1 MSLLIGM
8 ATSAVTTVASG
19 ALSGAGGEAGRRISE
34 RLYGLLSRARPGE
47 AATLPVTE
55 AECADAA
62 RDLDEL
68 SRRSGELAEEVG
80 AWLREATRFAQRTT
94 PTVVARPRMLPPST
108 SVFTD
113 REDVVEWIET
123 LPGEGDGPFV
133 GVLTGPGGIGK
144 TAVAVRGGTRLRER
158 FPDGDLFV
166 DLAGDSAATALTPS
180 DVLARFLEALGVAPD
195 RVPGDE
201 ARQRDLYRTLTADRR
216 LFVVLDNAHDDAQV
230 MPLVPASP
238 TSLTLVTSRHRLAR
252 LTAHYG
258 ARPRTVGPLATEDA
272 MLLLERTVGRAAPE
286 TAVRAVAE
294 ATGGY
299 PLAVCTTGAGL
310 AEREHLSWERVAREL
325 RRTEEDTSPMTH
337 DPVRLALDVSY
348 GELPPDTAAF
358 YRALGAGAWPVITL
372 QIAAAAAGITE
383 DAENTARGQLE
394 HLAQVHLLEEIEE
407 ERYRFHDATRAH
419 ARELAY
425 TEDGLGRTAAAVRR
439 VAVALLKSTA
449 IQDHRVMPLR
459 WRLGPAYD
467 GLRAQSPDGKKALEE
482 LSRERENVAA
492 VIRAAAHHGFDELVW
507 QLCEATWSLHL
518 RLGFHAQWI
527 DTHLLGVEAAR
538 RQAEEF
544 GDRRAVGRMR
554 VQLAFAYMG
563 VGRADDAAR
572 ELADAVAADRACGH
586 HRGEASAIETA
597 GLLQLRL
604 WNWRE
609 AAQRFQEARAV
620 WARVADGD
628 DGSDDKERAIALL
641 DLHTGRAETGA
652 GDFSAAL
659 ARLNGAL
666 VGFRSLGDVHNEGRV
681 YTCLGELHRNAGDLE
696 QALVCL
702 DQAVRI
708 MESEGAR
715 PQHADAVELRADVYR
730 RAGREAEEA
739 ADLRVA
745 QEWYEENG
753 DAAGAG
759 RVRERLAELAV

>member
-47 AATLPVTE
+47 TATLPVTE

-68 SRRSGELAEEVG
+68 SRRSGELAEEVS
-80 AWLREATRFAQRTT
+80 AWLREATRFAERTT
-94 PTVVARPRMLPPST
+94 PTAVARPRMLPPST
-108 SVFTD
+108 AVFTD
-113 REDVVEWIET
+113 REDVVEWIEA

-144 TAVAVRGGTRLRER
+144 TAVAVRGGSRLRER

-216 LFVVLDNAHDDAQV
+216 LLVVLDNAHDDAQV
-230 MPLVPASP
+230 MPLIPASP
-238 TSLTLVTSRHRLAR
+238 ASLTLVTSRHRLAR

-258 ARPRTVGPLATEDA
+258 ARPRTVGPLSTDDA
-272 MLLLERTVGRAAPE
+272 MLLLTRTVGRAAPE

-294 ATGGY
+294 GTGGY

-310 AEREHLSWERVAREL
+310 AQREHLSWERVAREL
-325 RRTEEDTSPMTH
+325 RRTQEDDSPMTH
-337 DPVRLALDVSY
+337 DPVRLAFDVSY

-358 YRALGAGAWPVITL
+358 YRALGAWAWPTITL
-372 QIAAAAAGITE
+372 QIAAAAAGVTE
-383 DAENTARGQLE
+383 GTAREQLE
-394 HLAQVHLLEEIEE
+394 HLARVHLLEEIEE
-407 ERYRFHDATRAH
+407 ERYRFHDAARAH
-419 ARELAY
+419 ARELAHA
-425 TEDGLGRTAAAVRR
+425 EDGPARTAAAVRR
-439 VAVALLKSTA
+439 VAVALLKTTA
-449 IQDHRVMPLR
+449 NADHRVMPLR
-459 WRLGPAYD
+459 WRLGPAYR
-467 GLRAQSPDGKKALEE
+467 GLRAPSPDGKRALAE
-482 LSRERENVAA
+482 LSRERENTAA
-492 VIRAAAHHGFDELVW
+492 VIRAAAHHGFDDLVW
-507 QLCEATWSLHL
+507 QLCEATWGLHL

-544 GDRRAVGRMR
+544 GDPRAVGRMQ

-563 VGRADDAAR
+563 VGRADDAA
-572 ELADAVAADRACGH
+572 EALADAVAADRACGH
-586 HRGEASAIETA
+586 HRGEASAVETA

-628 DGSDDKERAIALL
+628 DGFQDKERAIALL

-702 DQAVRI
+702 DEAVRI
-708 MESEGAR
+708 MASEGAW
-715 PQHADAVELRADVYR
+715 PQHADAVELRADVHR

-745 QEWYEENG
+745 EKWYEGNG

>member
-34 RLYGLLSRARPGE
+34 RLYGLLSRAHPGE
-47 AATLPVTE
+47 PATLPVTE

-68 SRRSGELAEEVG
+68 SRRSGELAEEVS
-80 AWLREATRFAQRTT
+80 AWLREATRFAERAT
-94 PTVVARPRMLPPST
+94 PTAVARPRMLPPST
-108 SVFTD
+108 AVFTD
-113 REDVVEWIET
+113 REDVVEWIEA

-144 TAVAVRGGTRLRER
+144 TAVAVRGGSRLRER
-158 FPDGDLFV
+158 FPDGDLFI

-216 LFVVLDNAHDDAQV
+216 LLVVLDNAHDDAQV
-230 MPLVPASP
+230 MPLIPASP

-252 LTAHYG
+252 LTPHYG
-258 ARPRTVGPLATEDA
+258 ARPRTVGPLSTEDA
-272 MLLLERTVGRAAPE
+272 MLLLTRTVGRAAPE

-294 ATGGY
+294 GTGGY

-310 AEREHLSWERVAREL
+310 AQREHLSWERVARDL
-325 RRTEEDTSPMTH
+325 RREEAGPMT
-337 DPVRLALDVSY
+337 DNPVRLAYDVSY
-348 GELPPDTAAF
+348 GQLPADAAAF
-358 YRALGAGAWPVITL
+358 YRALGAWAWPTITL
-372 QIAAAAAGITE
+372 QIAAAAAGVTE
-383 DAENTARGQLE
+383 STAREQLE
-394 HLAQVHLLEEIEE
+394 HLARVHLLEEVEE
-407 ERYRFHDATRAH
+407 ERYRFHDAARAH
-419 ARELAY
+419 ARELAHA
-425 TEDGLGRTAAAVRR
+425 EDGLGRTAAAVRR

-449 IQDHRVMPLR
+449 SADHRVMPLR
-459 WRLGPAYD
+459 WRLGPAYR
-467 GLRAQSPDGKKALEE
+467 GLRAQSPDGKRALAE
-482 LSRERENVAA
+482 LSRERENIAA
-492 VIRAAAHHGFDELVW
+492 VIRAAAHHGFDDLVW

-518 RLGFHAQWI
+518 RLGFHTQWI
-527 DTHLLGVEAAR
+527 DTHLLGVDAAR

-544 GDRRAVGRMR
+544 GDPRAVGRMK

-563 VGRADDAAR
+563 VGRADEAA
-572 ELADAVAADRACGH
+572 EALADAIAADQACGH
-586 HRGEASAIETA
+586 HRGEASAVETA

-609 AAQRFQEARAV
+609 AARRFQEARAV

-628 DGSDDKERAIALL
+628 DGFQDKERAIALL

-702 DQAVRI
+702 DKAVRI
-708 MESEGAR
+708 MASEGAW
-715 PQHADAVELRADVYR
+715 PQHADAVELRADVHR

-745 QEWYEENG
+745 GKWYEGNG